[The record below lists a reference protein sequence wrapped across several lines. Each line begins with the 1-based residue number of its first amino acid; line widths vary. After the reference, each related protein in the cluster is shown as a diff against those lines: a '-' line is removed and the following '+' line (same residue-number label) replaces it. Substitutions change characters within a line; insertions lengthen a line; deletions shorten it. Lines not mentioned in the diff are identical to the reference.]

1 MLNQK
6 QNIFSNTLDNM
17 VKNME
22 VKNTYKKVGD
32 FQKGRDDLDVNINN
46 KKLIVT
52 ESGNKNMTLNDFVF
66 ARKNNK
72 DKKEEKDIDSYINE
86 TSINNINLHKTQS
99 RRRIKSPEEKNNK
112 NDNETEIEE
121 INTNAYD
128 DISNPFIKEKKGD
141 INIEEDND
149 QTKIKNN
156 NNKKTSNK
164 NQGKIAFKTILD
176 FFNK

>member
-17 VKNME
+17 EKNME

-66 ARKNNK
+66 NRKNK
-72 DKKEEKDIDSYINE
+72 KEKEEKEEKKESGDINDINSYINE
-86 TSINNINLHKTQS
+86 TSKNNINLHKTQS
-99 RRRIKSPEEKNNK
+99 RRRIKSPEDKNNN

-128 DISNPFIKEKKGD
+128 DISNPFMKEKKED
-141 INIEEDND
+141 INIEEDNE

-156 NNKKTSNK
+156 TINKKK
-164 NQGKIAFKTILD
+164 KKYYFLK
-176 FFNK
+176 